1 MWRTRRC
8 ARQRS
13 HCAKGE
19 GSAPRGHEPRLS
31 YYPPARKRFP
41 KIIQTI
47 RRKFQRLFRRHAPP
61 SQPMAF
67 PHGKAGHHPLPM
79 SRAQLHGRAN
89 FKAPIAPS
97 VSSPSS
103 SPPPSLPPPSHRSR
117 QFCCR
122 APTTLAE
129 VAEQVETIVDKI
141 INLNVPRLLFLVAQ
155 G

>member
-1 MWRTRRC
+1 MARMWRTRRC

-47 RRKFQRLFRRHAPP
+47 WRKFQRLFRRLAPP

-89 FKAPIAPS
+89 FKAPIAPP
-97 VSSPSS
+97 VS
-103 SPPPSLPPPSHRSR
+103 
-117 QFCCR
+117 F
-122 APTTLAE
+122 
-129 VAEQVETIVDKI
+129 
-141 INLNVPRLLFLVAQ
+141 PRLLSPSPLRPAPLRPASLRPATVLDSFAVEQNPLSAITRLLTLTPQ
-155 G
+155 GY

>member
-1 MWRTRRC
+1 MGRMWRTRRC

-47 RRKFQRLFRRHAPP
+47 RREFQRLFRWLAPP
-61 SQPMAF
+61 SQPLAF

-89 FKAPIAPS
+89 FKVPITPP
-97 VSSPSS
+97 VSSPRLPSPSPLHPAPPAQSLRPATVLDSFAVEPPLHISPQIIDCSS
-103 SPPPSLPPPSHRSR
+103 LR
-117 QFCCR
+117 
-122 APTTLAE
+122 
-129 VAEQVETIVDKI
+129 
-141 INLNVPRLLFLVAQ
+141 
-155 G
+155 

>member
-1 MWRTRRC
+1 MARMWRTRRC

-47 RRKFQRLFRRHAPP
+47 RRKFQRLFRRLAPP
-61 SQPMAF
+61 SQPLAF

-89 FKAPIAPS
+89 FKVPITPP
-97 VSSPSS
+97 VSSPRLLSAQ
-103 SPPPSLPPPSHRSR
+103 PPSAQPPSAQLPSA
-117 QFCCR
+117 QPPFSTVLLSSLLFTY
-122 APTTLAE
+122 P
-129 VAEQVETIVDKI
+129 
-141 INLNVPRLLFLVAQ
+141 PRLLIVHP
-155 G
+155 

>member
-31 YYPPARKRFP
+31 YYPPTRKRFP

-47 RRKFQRLFRRHAPP
+47 RRKFQRLFRRLAPP
-61 SQPMAF
+61 SQPLAF

-89 FKAPIAPS
+89 FKAPIAPPVS
-97 VSSPSS
+97 SLCLLSLSPLPVSSPSS

-122 APTTLAE
+122 ASSSHIP
-129 VAEQVETIVDKI
+129 
-141 INLNVPRLLFLVAQ
+141 P
-155 G
+155 